1 MILDVQAPVERAS
14 REEGQG
20 TGRGQDLTTT
30 GGIVA
35 TYIPVVVVVV
45 VVYRAG
51 RVAGALL
58 RPGNPRVII
67 SCHHIP
73 MLSSGIQMLVM
84 LWMCDVVRDDG
95 WADYLLIYVC
105 VCVQI

>member
-1 MILDVQAPVERAS
+1 
-14 REEGQG
+14 
-20 TGRGQDLTTT
+20 
-30 GGIVA
+30 
-35 TYIPVVVVVV
+35 
-45 VVYRAG
+45 
-51 RVAGALL
+51 
-58 RPGNPRVII
+58 
-67 SCHHIP
+67 